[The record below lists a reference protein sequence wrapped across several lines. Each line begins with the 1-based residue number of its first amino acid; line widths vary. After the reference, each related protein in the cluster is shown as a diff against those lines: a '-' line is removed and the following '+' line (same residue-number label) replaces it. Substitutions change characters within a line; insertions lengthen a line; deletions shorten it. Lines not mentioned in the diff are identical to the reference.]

1 MGILV
6 LIVIGSA
13 MGGLA
18 SVMTSAESHGDIL
31 GNMVAGIG
39 GAFFALLLVNPYF
52 GGGDFLRGE
61 YTLLSIIAAFGGA
74 IALLWLM
81 AMLRSDRSRSGTVL
95 AEGD

>member
-18 SVMTSAESHGDIL
+18 SVMTASETYGRIL
-31 GNMVAGIG
+31 GNIVAGIG
-39 GAFFALLLVNPYF
+39 GAFFAVLLVNPYL

-61 YTLLSIIAAFGGA
+61 YTLLSIVAAFGGA
-74 IALLWLM
+74 IALLWLA
-81 AMLRSDRSRSGTVL
+81 AMLRSDRSGSGTVSP
-95 AEGD
+95 EGD

>member
-13 MGGLA
+13 MGGLV
-18 SVMTSAESHGDIL
+18 SVMTSAESHGRIL

-39 GAFFALLLVNPYF
+39 GAFFGVLLVNPYL

-61 YTLLSIIAAFGGA
+61 YTLPAIIAAFGGA

-81 AMLRSDRSRSGTVL
+81 AMLRSDRPGSGTVSS
-95 AEGD
+95 ERD

>member
-13 MGGLA
+13 MGGLV
-18 SVMTSAESHGDIL
+18 SVMTAAESHGRIL

-39 GAFFALLLVNPYF
+39 GAFFAVLLTNPYL

-61 YTLLSIIAAFGGA
+61 YTLFSIIAAFGGA
-74 IALLWLM
+74 TALLGLTV
-81 AMLRSDRSRSGTVL
+81 MLRSDRSGSGTVSP
-95 AEGD
+95 EGD